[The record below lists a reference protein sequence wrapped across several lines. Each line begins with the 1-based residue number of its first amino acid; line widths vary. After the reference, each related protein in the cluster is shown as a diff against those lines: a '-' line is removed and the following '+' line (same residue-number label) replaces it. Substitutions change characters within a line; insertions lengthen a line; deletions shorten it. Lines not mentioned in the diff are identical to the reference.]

1 MISLQADI
9 CHLKMVMDPKSVL
22 GRIALCVNIC
32 CGLQGVLTTE
42 EQQTATEVND
52 MDIPINFVFEPIPLS
67 LDPASTPRSSLAQH
81 ISPGP
86 PNFSGDGSADRT
98 DVLRWLSSSSNPWG
112 DEPSGEWQKKTA
124 WSLCFMELMVC

>member
-1 MISLQADI
+1 M
-9 CHLKMVMDPKSVL
+9 
-22 GRIALCVNIC
+22 
-32 CGLQGVLTTE
+32 QGVLTSE

-86 PNFSGDGSADRT
+86 PSFSADGSADRT
-98 DVLRWLSSSSNPWG
+98 DVLRWLSSSSNPWET
-112 DEPSGEWQKKTA
+112 EPSGKSDYCLILVLTICRSCCPA
-124 WSLCFMELMVC
+124 C